1 MVNQVLEGVPSTI
14 LIVIKSGVP
23 QGTLLSPLCF
33 LLHFKDMGDDII

>member
-14 LIVIKSGVP
+14 LMVKSGVP

-33 LLHFKDMGDDII
+33 PLHFNDIGDDVI